1 MTREHSI
8 RVNEKDTQ
16 ILKAA
21 QTELEYDVP
30 LGRVAR
36 EGAKR
41 ILADDTDNGDN
52 GVSIR

>member
-1 MTREHSI
+1 MKREHSI
-8 RVNEKDTQ
+8 RVNDTDTQ

-21 QTELEYDVP
+21 QSELEYDLP

-41 ILADDTDNGDN
+41 ILADDGENSDD